1 MITRRRWL
9 SPWKLGVVLS
19 VVLGWWVLSVA
30 GQETEA
36 TVSAYGFE
44 LSCSAGVSEGSTLA
58 CTLSNTTDEEA
69 EWPVVGI
76 LHLSSDASRALVV
89 RSPTDVAFGT
99 LADSPSIE
107 QDVWWIGDV
116 LVGYSRFDWDGKA
129 TASSETDTADSRT
142 VNITVTDGH
151 RLGACRGV
159 SMWQLAPNGSRGVG
173 FLYDNRTKV
182 TIPESDSKSTDATL
196 SELVVFAGG
205 QGTVL
210 SLPVLASHDVSV
222 NYEVTEFTVTPTASY
237 KPASIDVA
245 VAESSESLSVDNGQ
259 ESQAIVT
266 PISEIPQR

>member
-89 RSPTDVAFGT
+89 GSPTDVAFGT

-142 VNITVTDGH
+142 VNITVTDDT
-151 RLGACRGV
+151 AWEPAEAFYV
-159 SMWQLAPNGSRGVG
+159 ALAPNGSRGVG